1 LENAAARARHD
12 ASYTPDAV
20 ESRDDHGRGFNP
32 FPLMTAAQL
41 AKIRADQAPDIAPT
55 LNDAER
61 WLARLFLRRYA
72 TYLVR
77 RRRYAQAQGAAILA
91 RELGA

>member
-1 LENAAARARHD
+1 
-12 ASYTPDAV
+12 
-20 ESRDDHGRGFNP
+20 
-32 FPLMTAAQL
+32 MTAAQL

-72 TYLVR
+72 TWCVR
-77 RRRYAQAQGAAILA
+77 ARRYSRAGGAAQLYRQLSQHEESISP
-91 RELGA
+91 